1 MSQVD
6 GAERPRNGTPCG
18 VTQREL
24 PRFLYILTAAAGALW
39 LLARL
44 IGR

>member
-1 MSQVD
+1 
-6 GAERPRNGTPCG
+6 

-24 PRFLYILTAAAGALW
+24 PRILYILTAASGALW
-39 LLARL
+39 LFARL